1 MVQVQIVSA
10 VALAQISH
18 FCWLKTTSMRGL
30 RLPATRQEY
39 RKTSRHDG
47 KESSS
52 DTTGRAQKP
61 HSGHLSGAGA
71 QFLLNPR
78 FHCMLSKI
86 WITGSKKTWPQT
98 CFSPIFGPQGRKYR
112 TDQSS
117 ARLNAFRE
125 EPSVPLPQVP
135 VKSMALK
142 QFLAVT
148 LLC

>member
-61 HSGHLSGAGA
+61 HSGHLSGAEA
-71 QFLLNPR
+71 SA
-78 FHCMLSKI
+78 MLQSTIPLHAIKNMD
-86 WITGSKKTWPQT
+86 
-98 CFSPIFGPQGRKYR
+98 GR
-112 TDQSS
+112 
-117 ARLNAFRE
+117 L
-125 EPSVPLPQVP
+125 
-135 VKSMALK
+135 
-142 QFLAVT
+142 
-148 LLC
+148 